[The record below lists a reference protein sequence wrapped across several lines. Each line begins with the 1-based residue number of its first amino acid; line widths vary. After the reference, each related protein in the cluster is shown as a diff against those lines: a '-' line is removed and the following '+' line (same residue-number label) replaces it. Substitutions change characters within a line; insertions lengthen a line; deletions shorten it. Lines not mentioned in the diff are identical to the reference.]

1 MLDTR
6 FDARLDAAR
15 DTRTARLPTDHRTSS
30 RGRSR
35 GQVGVVAGLTALVLL
50 SLGPYVFMLLTSV
63 KDNLQFAQRYWLP
76 AWPLHLENYATAWR
90 QISPYLLTSILV
102 AAAAIVGVLMLSAA
116 AGFVLARYRF
126 PGRRFLFAMIAALM
140 MVPSISSLIPLFVM
154 MRDFGLLNTY
164 AVLII
169 PHITGGVV
177 LGTILMKTFVE
188 SIPQSLFDAART
200 DGAGGLRMF
209 ISIMLPLSM
218 PVIGTVALVTIN
230 GVWNDF
236 FWPLLTVTKD
246 EYRTVS
252 VGLLF
257 FHGQSGTE
265 YGPMFA
271 GYTLASL
278 PLLALFVLLSKH
290 FLAGVQGGLPGSH

>member
-6 FDARLDAAR
+6 KGRR
-15 DTRTARLPTDHRTSS
+15 RTTPSTRRRY
-30 RGRSR
+30 RRR
-35 GQVGVVAGLTALVLL
+35 GQVGIVIGLTILVLL
-50 SLGPYVFMLLTSV
+50 SLGPYVFMLGTSV
-63 KDNLQFAQRYWLP
+63 KDNLQFATSYWLP
-76 AWPLHLENYATAWR
+76 TWPLHLGNYATAWR
-90 QISPYLLTSILV
+90 QISPYLLTSLLV
-102 AAAAIVGVLMLSAA
+102 AAAAIVGILLLSAV
-116 AGFVLARYRF
+116 AGFVLARYSF

-154 MRDFGLLNTY
+154 MRNLGLLNTY

-169 PHITGGVV
+169 PHVAGGVV

-188 SIPQSLFDAART
+188 GIPQALFDAART
-200 DGAGGLRMF
+200 DGAGGVRMF
-209 ISIMLPLSM
+209 TSIMLPLSM
-218 PVIGTVALVTIN
+218 PVIGTVALVTVN

-236 FWPLLTVTKD
+236 FWPLLTITKD

-257 FHGQSGTE
+257 FHGQSGTD

-278 PLLALFVLLSKH
+278 PLLVLFVLLSKH